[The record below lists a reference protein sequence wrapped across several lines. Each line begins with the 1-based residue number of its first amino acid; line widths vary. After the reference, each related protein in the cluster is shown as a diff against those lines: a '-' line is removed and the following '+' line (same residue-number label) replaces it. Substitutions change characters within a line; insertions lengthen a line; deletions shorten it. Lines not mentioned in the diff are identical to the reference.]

1 MRKDLAQLHA
11 IFVEC
16 GPHFRYTLEEG
27 MMIMMKRLLETGSM
41 ALAVVLA
48 VAPQVLAN
56 EAHGDGPP
64 DYSGITGLY
73 YVMIGGILAYGVYD
87 TFLKKS

>member
-1 MRKDLAQLHA
+1 MYRDLARPHSL
-11 IFVEC
+11 FVEC
-16 GPHFRYTLEEG
+16 GPHFRYTLEGG
-27 MMIMMKRLLETGSM
+27 MMMKRLLETGSM
-41 ALAVVLA
+41 ALAIVLS

>member
-1 MRKDLAQLHA
+1 MYRDLAQLHA
-11 IFVEC
+11 VFVKC
-16 GPHFRYTLEEG
+16 APHFRYTLEG
-27 MMIMMKRLLETGSM
+27 GMIMMKRVVETASM
-41 ALAVVLA
+41 ALAVVLT

>member
-1 MRKDLAQLHA
+1 
-11 IFVEC
+11 
-16 GPHFRYTLEEG
+16 
-27 MMIMMKRLLETGSM
+27 MMKKLMESVSVAAVVG
-41 ALAVVLA
+41 LAVV
-48 VAPQVLAN
+48 PQVLAN
-56 EAHGDGPP
+56 APEGGGAP

>member
-1 MRKDLAQLHA
+1 
-11 IFVEC
+11 
-16 GPHFRYTLEEG
+16 
-27 MMIMMKRLLETGSM
+27 MMKKLLESVSL
-41 ALAVVLA
+41 AVAVVLT
-48 VAPQVLAN
+48 VVPQVLAN

>member
-1 MRKDLAQLHA
+1 MYRDLAPSHS

-16 GPHFRYTLEEG
+16 GPHFRYTLEG
-27 MMIMMKRLLETGSM
+27 GMIMMKRVLETGSM
-41 ALAVVLA
+41 ALAVVLT